1 MGGSCVSV
9 RSKEASQADQSLNS
23 GCRQR
28 SLAHG
33 LCLSLCLVSVHAF
46 GVEQTSDRV
55 SGFGWTTYSSVSVDL
70 HGKVIDCG

>member
-1 MGGSCVSV
+1 MEGSCVNV
-9 RSKEASQADQSLNS
+9 RSKEASQAGQNLNF

-28 SLAHG
+28 YLAPG
-33 LCLSLCLVSVHAF
+33 LSLSLCLVSVHAF

-55 SGFGWTTYSSVSVDL
+55 SGFGWTTYSSVSVDS